1 MRPIAVIMRS
11 LVLVAACGGLLGL
24 ATAAPV
30 QARAERVAFASQGL
44 APGTIVIR
52 NSERRL
58 YLVLGEGQALAYPVA
73 VGKKG
78 KAWTGRTY
86 VTGRYLRPAWIPP
99 AVVKRDFPDMP
110 DRIEGGAPNNPMGVA
125 AMTLAGGEFAIHGT
139 NRPGSIGRPV
149 SYGCIR
155 MHNEHIAD
163 LIQRVRENTPVIAL
177 P

>member
-1 MRPIAVIMRS
+1 MRRFVLKICSFAI
-11 LVLVAACGGLLGL
+11 LVAGA
-24 ATAAPV
+24 AVSAAP
-30 QARAERVAFASQGL
+30 AHAGGARVAFAAQGI

-58 YLVLGEGQALAYPVA
+58 YLVLGQGQALAYPVA

-86 VTGRYLRPAWIPP
+86 VTGRYLRPAWIAP
-99 AVVKRDFPDMP
+99 AVVKRDFPELP
-110 DRIEGGAPNNPMGVA
+110 DRIEGGAPNNPMGIA

-155 MHNEHIAD
+155 MHNEDIAD
-163 LIQRVRENTPVIAL
+163 LIQRVSERTPVIAL